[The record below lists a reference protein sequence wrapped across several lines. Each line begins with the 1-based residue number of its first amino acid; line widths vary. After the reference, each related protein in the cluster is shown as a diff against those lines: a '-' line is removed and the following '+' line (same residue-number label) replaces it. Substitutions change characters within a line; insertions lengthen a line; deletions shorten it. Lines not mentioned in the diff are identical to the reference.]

1 MATET
6 QEVVTETEEK
16 QPTEKEVMSEMIKSR
31 YGKKEET
38 KEEKPPV
45 EEKTKEKAKPESKT
59 ETKAETKPE
68 EKSEVKPEAPVQK
81 SIDEMISEKTG
92 GKYKTFEDFDKYAN
106 RQERKLSE
114 RIVKLVELE
123 EKGVDIYDVIKYE
136 SKGYDKLN
144 PEKPEDAK
152 KLLFEKWSEDEKGIT
167 QKELEFKYKQLY
179 GKINKAEEDLSDDEK
194 EEKEVQEIALMRK
207 AKEAQQSLLDKRKD
221 YELPKNNTNQP
232 SEQELS
238 ALIEQWKGEVTP
250 VITNHKEEIFSVTE
264 GKDKKDFKFVVTD
277 EERNKTLQTM
287 INPSNIVQRH
297 IKDGK
302 TDLNG
307 LRRTAFIVENF
318 DKILS
323 AYGEDRYNA
332 GLKNVVESIE
342 NTSHDSRGTR
352 VVESE
357 ITDPAKAI
365 AAERKKQAQRN

>member
-1 MATET
+1 MFILLTQSNFAQIQSNKIQNYITMATET
-6 QEVVTETEEK
+6 QDVVTETEEK
-16 QPTEKEVMSEMIKSR
+16 LPTEKEVMSEMIKSR

-45 EEKTKEKAKPESKT
+45 EEKTKEKAKPEIKT
-59 ETKAETKPE
+59 EPNAETKPE
-68 EKSEVKPEAPVQK
+68 KKPEVKPEAPVQK

-114 RIVKLVELE
+114 RIVKLAELE
-123 EKGVDIYDVIKYE
+123 ERGVDIYDIIKYE

-221 YELPKNNTNQP
+221 YELPKNNINQ
-232 SEQELS
+232 
-238 ALIEQWKGEVTP
+238 
-250 VITNHKEEIFSVTE
+250 
-264 GKDKKDFKFVVTD
+264 
-277 EERNKTLQTM
+277 R
-287 INPSNIVQRH
+287 
-297 IKDGK
+297 
-302 TDLNG
+302 
-307 LRRTAFIVENF
+307 
-318 DKILS
+318 
-323 AYGEDRYNA
+323 
-332 GLKNVVESIE
+332 
-342 NTSHDSRGTR
+342 
-352 VVESE
+352 
-357 ITDPAKAI
+357 
-365 AAERKKQAQRN
+365 